1 MENQHEH
8 EKKTSFNPK
17 RRKQEPLNVKQVE
30 ENSELIAAELSWLE
44 NLIDR
49 RLAHLQ
55 LEETA
60 ENNWLYDSGT
70 LPAIDEKESAYA
82 ELIRNF
88 SLTETDRLLLICAL
102 APHVR
107 PELFTKRL
115 RDEKSS
121 YKIKFPELG
130 GYFDST
136 FLNFIPT
143 MQTAVFLIAGNDL
156 PNQSLYHLTLLGS
169 KLFEEQ
175 IVNLRSGMETED
187 GNERNQILSMA
198 PEYAHYLL
206 SSKKPRL
213 DFGKA
218 FPATHVSTDLHW
230 EDLILNTHTRD
241 QVEEVM
247 NWVNAS
253 SQLNKTKKLSTGFPC
268 LFFGPPGTGKSLTA
282 KLIGKEYKKD
292 VFRIDLSMIVS
303 KYVGETEKNL
313 AHLFDRAEN
322 HDCILF
328 FDEADSL
335 FTKRTEVN
343 NSNDKWANLEMSYLL
358 QRMEEYPGLTIL
370 ATNLKDNIDKAM
382 TRRFQAMIY
391 FGRPEAKEREAMW
404 KQLLPE
410 EFKYAENV
418 SLEKLGKFDV
428 TGGNITNIIK
438 FCCTQT
444 LAKGS
449 YEISGELLLKGV
461 QRELAKEN
469 RTVQV

>member
-1 MENQHEH
+1 M
-8 EKKTSFNPK
+8 
-17 RRKQEPLNVKQVE
+17 NVKRVE
-30 ENSELIAAELSWLE
+30 ENAELIADELRWLE
-44 NLIDR
+44 KLIDS
-49 RLAHLQ
+49 RLNHLKNA
-55 LEETA
+55 ETD
-60 ENNWLYDSGT
+60 ENAWAFDEND
-70 LPAIDEKESAYA
+70 LPDLSNKQTAYA
-82 ELIRNF
+82 ELVN
-88 SLTETDRLLLICAL
+88 SLSLSAVDRLLLICSL
-102 APHVR
+102 APHVS
-107 PELFTKRL
+107 PELFTKKL

-121 YKIKFPELG
+121 FKILHPELG

-136 FLNFIPT
+136 FTSFVPT
-143 MQTAVFLIAGNDL
+143 IQTAVFLLAGSDL
-156 PNQSLYHLTLLGS
+156 PNQSFYHLTLLGS
-169 KLFEEQ
+169 KLIEEQ
-175 IVNLRSGMETED
+175 IVTLRSGMESEE
-187 GNERNQILSMA
+187 GNERNHILSLA

-213 DFGKA
+213 DFGRA
-218 FPATHVSTDLHW
+218 FPATHVSTDLDW
-230 EDLILNTHTRD
+230 ANLILSRHTKD

-247 NWVNAS
+247 NWMKAS
-253 SQLNKTKKLSTGFPC
+253 VQLNNTEKLSTGFPC

-282 KLIGKEYKKD
+282 KLIGKHYRKD

-343 NSNDKWANLEMSYLL
+343 SSNDKWANLEMSYLL

-391 FGRPEAKEREAMW
+391 FGRPEAPEREEMW
-404 KQLLPE
+404 KQLLPSN
-410 EFKYAENV
+410 FFYAGNV
-418 SLEKLGKFDV
+418 SISKLGKFDL
-428 TGGNITNIIK
+428 TGGNITNVIK

-444 LAKGS
+444 LANNS

-469 RTVQV
+469 RTIRL